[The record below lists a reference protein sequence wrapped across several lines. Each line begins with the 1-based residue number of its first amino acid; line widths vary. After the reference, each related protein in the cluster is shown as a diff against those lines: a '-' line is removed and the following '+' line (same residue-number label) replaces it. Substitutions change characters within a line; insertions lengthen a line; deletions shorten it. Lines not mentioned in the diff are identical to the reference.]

1 MAKAKPSARD
11 VIASMERADIGAVSS
26 GDFFSVMGSTHVPI
40 PPPSVMTVS
49 VPMTKE
55 IAEDAVQLLLGIDR
69 TSFDS
74 EEAKVVLEL
83 VPGARG
89 VVDIITHPAFILAA
103 ANKGVCFVPGKKIER
118 HKLDKPAAKL
128 TIKKKDVDPHF
139 YLKPPWYDDLQDLI
153 VRGEPVLLI
162 GPAGVGKT
170 EAVERIFESRG
181 QKLMIVQC
189 TPRTTANDLE
199 GATDLVI
206 EDGHQITRFSPA
218 APAVASEEGYGLLLD
233 EADAAPSVAMYAMY
247 RLMDAKAMHIVRK
260 GLDAKIPFNPEFR
273 IVGTQN
279 TEGRG
284 DDRGLYHGRAYQDE
298 AFLDR
303 WRNTIRVDYPTMDE
317 EVLILRKRTGI
328 SGSQAESIVK
338 SAQSMRSALH
348 KDEILL
354 TCTLRRTLSVSANVA
369 IGMTPEKA
377 WGLAVLNRATSED
390 RSSLDQILQ
399 RIYGS
404 KFTKVPK

>member
-1 MAKAKPSARD
+1 
-11 VIASMERADIGAVSS
+11 
-26 GDFFSVMGSTHVPI
+26 
-40 PPPSVMTVS
+40 
-49 VPMTKE
+49 
-55 IAEDAVQLLLGIDR
+55 
-69 TSFDS
+69 
-74 EEAKVVLEL
+74 
-83 VPGARG
+83 
-89 VVDIITHPAFILAA
+89 
-103 ANKGVCFVPGKKIER
+103 
-118 HKLDKPAAKL
+118 
-128 TIKKKDVDPHF
+128 
-139 YLKPPWYDDLQDLI
+139 
-153 VRGEPVLLI
+153 
-162 GPAGVGKT
+162 
-170 EAVERIFESRG
+170 
-181 QKLMIVQC
+181 MIVQC

-199 GATDLVI
+199 GATDLVV
-206 EDGHQITRFSPA
+206 EDGHQVTRFSPA

-233 EADAAPSVAMYAMY
+233 EADAAPSVAMFSMY
-247 RLMDAKAMHIVRK
+247 RLMDNKAMHVVRK
-260 GLDAKIPFNPEFR
+260 GLDAVIPLNPEFR
-273 IVGTQN
+273 IIGTQN

-338 SAQSMRSALH
+338 AAQSMRSALH

-377 WGLAVLNRATSED
+377 WGLAVLNRATAED

-404 KFTKVPK
+404 KFKKVPK